1 MARIELSR
9 RAQRD
14 LRSLRGAARDFAA
27 ELSRALEEDGPAANA
42 DIVALRGR
50 SPWLRLRLGD
60 YRVLFRPLEAGEVRA
75 LGVERGYLVARIVH
89 RRELERAVAALR

>member
-1 MARIELSR
+1 MAHIELSR

-14 LRSLRGAARDFAA
+14 LRGLRGAARDVAE
-27 ELSRALEEDGPAANA
+27 ELSEALRGASSEGA

-60 YRVLFRPLEAGEVRA
+60 YRVVFRRMDEREAESFGAVD
-75 LGVERGYLVARIVH
+75 GYLVARIVH
-89 RRELERAVAALR
+89 RRELERAVAGLR